1 MSVNYDVVEEDGSK
15 YNVTYKKDKNI
26 LWATVWIKGY
36 EVKSYGIDV
45 HDAYFSL
52 TQKIYQT
59 FHFKL

>member
-1 MSVNYDVVEEDGSK
+1 MSVNYDIVEEDGKK

-26 LWATVWIKGY
+26 LLATVWIKGF
-36 EVKSYGIDV
+36 EIKSYGIDE